1 MSMEEQGQGEGQ
13 RTQASQKVNKAA
25 ASTQPIKRPR
35 GTGAILRRKNSPY
48 WWLQFYRNGRPFRES
63 TQTTD
68 RRKAERMLA
77 RRLASVASG
86 QFIEPKHERITV
98 GELYEALLTNY
109 EVNQLASLEG
119 AKQRWE
125 KRLKDYF
132 GHLQAR
138 AVTTDLLNAYVLK
151 CKTEGKGDD
160 EGEGRSA
167 ALTNATINRD
177 FAALK
182 RAFNLAYR
190 STPRKVS
197 HVPTFPHLDEAAPRR
212 GFIEQAQYDVLAK
225 HAKSL
230 WLRAFLAV
238 AYSFGFRKGEL
249 LGLRVRQVDLASRT
263 ITLDPG
269 ETKNGEPREVHMTQD
284 VYELLKACVVGKERD
299 DFVFTRE
306 NGKPVLD
313 FREAWEKLITAA
325 GLPGLLVHDLRRS
338 AVRNM
343 VRKGVPERVAMAIS
357 GHKTRTVFERYN
369 IVSKGDLEEAAR
381 KIEKRIEEKDKSVEE
396 IPPTNGRGQA
406 SSAAS
411 TTLPN

>member
-1 MSMEEQGQGEGQ
+1 MLHLANLS
-13 RTQASQKVNKAA
+13 SQN
-25 ASTQPIKRPR
+25 T
-35 GTGAILRRKNSPY
+35 
-48 WWLQFYRNGRPFRES
+48 
-63 TQTTD
+63 
-68 RRKAERMLA
+68 
-77 RRLASVASG
+77 SG
-86 QFIEPKHERITV
+86 SRV

-109 EVNQLASLEG
+109 EVNQLASLDG

-151 CKTEGKGDD
+151 YKASTEGKSGDED
-160 EGEGRSA
+160 EGHSSSSS
-167 ALTNATINRD
+167 LTKATINRD

-212 GFIEQAQYDVLAK
+212 GFIEQAQYDALTR

-269 ETKNGEPREVHMTQD
+269 DTKNGEPREVHMTQD
-284 VYELLKACVVGKERD
+284 VYELFKACVVGKERD

-313 FREAWEKLITAA
+313 FREKWEKLTTTA
-325 GLPGLLVHDLRRS
+325 GLPSLLVHDLRRS

-381 KIEKRIEEKDKSVEE
+381 KIEKRIEEKGKPIEE
-396 IPPTNGRGQA
+396 ISPANGHGQTNSA
-406 SSAAS
+406 SNR
-411 TTLPN
+411 LPN

>member
-1 MSMEEQGQGEGQ
+1 MRREEQGQREA
-13 RTQASQKVNKAA
+13 RTSMQS
-25 ASTQPIKRPR
+25 SHSSKRPR

-48 WWLQFYRNGRPFRES
+48 WWIQFYRNGRGFRES
-63 TQTTD
+63 THTTD

-98 GELYEALLTNY
+98 GVLYEALLTNY
-109 EVNQLASLEG
+109 EVNQRASLDG

-151 CKTEGKGDD
+151 YKASTEGKSGDED
-160 EGEGRSA
+160 EGRSA

-212 GFIEQAQYDVLAK
+212 GFIEQAQYDALAK
-225 HAKSL
+225 HATSL

-269 ETKNGEPREVHMTQD
+269 DTKNGEPREVHMTQD

-306 NGKPVLD
+306 NGKRVLD

-338 AVRNM
+338 AGRNM

-381 KIEKRIEEKDKSVEE
+381 KIEKRIEDRGKSLEE
-396 IPPTNGRGQA
+396 IPPPNGHGGA
-406 SSAAS
+406 NNAAP

>member
-1 MSMEEQGQGEGQ
+1 MS
-13 RTQASQKVNKAA
+13 A
-25 ASTQPIKRPR
+25 
-35 GTGAILRRKNSPY
+35 TGDLIARK
-48 WWLQFYRNGRPFRES
+48 
-63 TQTTD
+63 
-68 RRKAERMLA
+68 
-77 RRLASVASG
+77 LASVASG

-98 GELYEALLTNY
+98 GELYEALLANY
-109 EVNQLASLEG
+109 KVNELASLEG

-125 KRLKDYF
+125 KRLKGYF

-151 CKTEGKGDD
+151 YKASTGETGD
-160 EGEGRSA
+160 GEHSSS
-167 ALTNATINRD
+167 LTNATINRD

-212 GFIEQAQYDVLAK
+212 GFIEQAQYDALTK

-230 WLRAFLAV
+230 WLRAFPAV

-249 LGLRVRQVDLASRT
+249 LGLRVRQVVLASRT

-313 FREAWEKLITAA
+313 FREEWEKLTRAT

-343 VRKGVPERVAMAIS
+343 VRKGVPERVAMTIS

-369 IVSKGDLEEAAR
+369 IVSEGDLEEAAR
-381 KIEKRIEEKDKSVEE
+381 KIEKRIEEKDKSVEA
-396 IPPTNGRGQA
+396 IPPANGRGQA
-406 SSAAS
+406 SSAP